1 LSEREAA
8 RTQATRIGPREDE
21 LGLFATV
28 ISRIGP
34 ALSPAYQEWLCQS
47 GEAPIVDLALRLA
60 ADDRRLA
67 SLDVASGFAELWPEL
82 RSLRQQAEVQR

>member
-1 LSEREAA
+1 M
-8 RTQATRIGPREDE
+8 
-21 LGLFATV
+21 

-67 SLDVASGFAELWPEL
+67 SLDVASGFAELWPDSAAFASRRKSSGDERAAGMTL
-82 RSLRQQAEVQR
+82 VTVNPPTGCRS